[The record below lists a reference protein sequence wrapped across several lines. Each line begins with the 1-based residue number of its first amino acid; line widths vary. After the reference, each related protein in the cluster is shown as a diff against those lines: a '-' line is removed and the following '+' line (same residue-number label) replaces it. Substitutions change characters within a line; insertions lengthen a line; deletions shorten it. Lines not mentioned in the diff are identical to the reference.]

1 MTYVGQRRPV
11 FDADSHLMEL
21 PGWLEQYAD
30 ATTRQALRPLALGAA
45 GGMAESALAQSVARH
60 EAGDL
65 LASDADPGVVL
76 AKKGWYA
83 FGSMEPTER
92 SRVLD
97 ALGFDAQLVFPTFA
111 GTQFAGPDLDL
122 LYGGTDALNRAMAA
136 FCADDP
142 RLLAVGVVPWADPE
156 RTIAALRRAVVEGCA
171 AIQFPSRPAKGT
183 PSPTHP
189 AYDAVWEL
197 LEAEGVPALTHIG
210 GANRSADGEFHDNG
224 HPVTDFIG
232 GGENV
237 RAKDYLA
244 ISHTSEV
251 FWGALIF
258 DGIFERHPSLT
269 AASVEEGALWS
280 VSWLRRLDMA
290 KRAFGRS
297 EPRLANLPLAPS
309 EYVHRQLRFTPFVG
323 EPISWLIEQGG
334 EDLYLFSSDFP
345 HPEGSKDPLGRFEAT
360 MDAVAPAA
368 RTKFFSSNFAALFP
382 QRALV

>member
-1 MTYVGQRRPV
+1 MTYVGERRPV

-21 PGWLEQYAD
+21 PGWLEDYAD
-30 ATTRQALRPLALGAA
+30 SATRAALRPLALGAA
-45 GGMAESALAQSVARH
+45 GGLAEEALAQSSARH
-60 EAGDL
+60 AAGDL
-65 LASDADPGVVL
+65 LASDADPDVVL
-76 AKKGWYA
+76 AKKGWHAY
-83 FGSMEPTER
+83 GSMDPAER

-111 GTQFAGPDLDL
+111 GTQFAGQDLDL

-136 FCADDP
+136 FCAEDP
-142 RLLAVGVVPWADPE
+142 RLLAVGVVPWADPD
-156 RTIAALRRAVVEGCA
+156 RTVASLHRAIDEGCA
-171 AIQFPSRPAKGT
+171 AIQFPSRPGRAT

-189 AYDAVWEL
+189 RYDAVWEM

-210 GANRSADGEFHDNG
+210 GANRSADREFHDNG

-258 DGIFERHPSLT
+258 DGIFERHPGLM

-280 VSWLRRLDMA
+280 VSWLRRIDMA
-290 KRAFGRS
+290 QGAFGRS
-297 EPRLANLPLAPS
+297 EPRLRDLPLTPS
-309 EYVHRQLRFTPFVG
+309 EYVRRQLRFTPFVG
-323 EPISWLIEQGG
+323 EPVGWLIEQGG
-334 EDLYLFSSDFP
+334 EELYLFSSDFP
-345 HPEGSKDPLGRFEAT
+345 HPEGTKDPLGRFEAT
-360 MDAVAPAA
+360 MHDVGPDA
-368 RTKFFSSNFAALFP
+368 RRRFFSANFAELFP
-382 QRALV
+382 QRAFV

>member
-1 MTYVGQRRPV
+1 ML
-11 FDADSHLMEL
+11 DADSHLMEL
-21 PGWLEQYAD
+21 PGWLEQFAD
-30 ATTRQALRPLALGAA
+30 AATRKALRPLALGAA
-45 GGMAESALAQSVARH
+45 GGLAEQALAQSQARH
-60 EAGDL
+60 AAGDL
-65 LASDADPGVVL
+65 LAADAAPTDVL
-76 AKKGWYA
+76 RPKGWFAY
-83 FGSMEPTER
+83 GSMDPAER

-111 GTQFAGPDLDL
+111 GTQFAGADLDL

-136 FCADDP
+136 FCGDDP
-142 RLLAVGVVPWADPE
+142 RLLAVGVVPWADPD
-156 RTIAALRRAVVEGCA
+156 RSIASLVRAVAEGCA
-171 AIQFPSRPAKGT
+171 AVQFPSRPAPGT

-189 AYDAVWEL
+189 VYDPVWEL

-210 GANRSADGEFHDNG
+210 GANRRADREFHDNG

-258 DGIFERHPSLT
+258 DGVFERHPGLR

-280 VSWLRRLDMA
+280 VSWLRRIDMA
-290 KRAFGRS
+290 QHAFGRS
-297 EPRLANLPLAPS
+297 EPRLANLELTPS
-309 EYVHRQLRFTPFVG
+309 EYARRQLRFTPFVG
-323 EPISWLIEQGG
+323 EPIGWLIEQGG
-334 EDLYLFSSDFP
+334 AELYLFSSDYP

-360 MDAVAPAA
+360 MEHTPSAA
-368 RTKFFSSNFAALFP
+368 RQAFFSGNFATLFP
-382 QRALV
+382 QRRLV